1 MGAQTPLPAPMAE
14 FIESGRAQQ
23 TPPVPPGVAINAATR
38 GMCPAATSA
47 AEHTASACQLCPIP
61 EEDTCDIAA
70 GLAAL
75 MTADEEVAMYMQA
88 DLLTADEEAAWH
100 LFACSDDDPA

>member
-1 MGAQTPLPAPMAE
+1 MAE
-14 FIESGRAQQ
+14 FIYSGRVQQ
-23 TPPVPPGVAINAATR
+23 TPPVPLGVAINVATR
-38 GMCPAATSA
+38 GMCPAATTA
-47 AEHTASACQLCPIP
+47 AEHTASACQLCPVP

-75 MTADEEVAMYMQA
+75 MTAVEEAMYMQA

-100 LFACSDDDPA
+100 LFTCSDNDPA